1 MRTIQLMKKKI
12 KNIFRV
18 YHIRIIAKKKNWF
31 TRHETDRFLNNH
43 CQECVRAY
51 ETSMIV

>member
-31 TRHETDRFLNNH
+31 TRHETDRFLNNQ